1 MNLTSNVVSARFVK
15 TCTLLKESHDVFVDF
30 PSNGYKICYVVMF
43 AVNIILII
51 PTVLLNGTSV
61 IAILKCSKLN
71 TKVYFFL
78 VLVQSIID
86 LTVGLLGLPLFVVL
100 LSTELFGS
108 VNCVVS
114 VVAENIMVLPSSFT
128 IGTLTAL
135 TFERY
140 MGLIHPFSY
149 EANVTRE
156 KMLTFILLFVAS
168 MTISWAASFEI
179 RDLYQIAGVA
189 VIIFFIVFSSV
200 AYTRM
205 FFAIRK
211 LSRVQFMPNNI
222 QEENRTETLS
232 KREQFMRDVKLMK
245 TCFLVLVCFLL
256 CFLPIAIYLL
266 FKDHFEK
273 YDELVLFSSAI
284 TVVMMNS
291 TFNSLIFVW
300 GKPLLRK
307 EIVKILWKTLSC
319 FKNNEQ

>member
-1 MNLTSNVVSARFVK
+1 MNLTSNVSARFVK
-15 TCTLLKESHDVFVDF
+15 ACILEKESRDVFVDF
-30 PSNGYKICYVVMF
+30 PSNGYKICYAVML

-86 LTVGLLGLPLFVVL
+86 LTVGLLGLPLFIVVL
-100 LSTELFGS
+100 ATELFGS

-114 VVAENIMVLPSSFT
+114 VVAKKIM
-128 IGTLTAL
+128 AL
-135 TFERY
+135 TKFLRRRHLDCVDFWTLHGSYPSIFIRGESNERKNAHIY
-140 MGLIHPFSY
+140 PVIRQL
-149 EANVTRE
+149 NDN
-156 KMLTFILLFVAS
+156 LC
-168 MTISWAASFEI
+168 AASLEI
-179 RDLYQIAGVA
+179 SELYLIVGVA

-205 FFAIRK
+205 FLAVRK
-211 LSRVQFMPNNI
+211 LSRVQVMANNI

-232 KREQFMRDVKLMK
+232 KREQFLRDVKLMK
-245 TCFLVLVCFLL
+245 SCFMVLLCFLL
-256 CFLPIAIYLL
+256 CYLPVAVYLL
-266 FKDHFEK
+266 LKAHLEN
-273 YDELVLFSSAI
+273 YDKLVLYVSAI
-284 TVVMMNS
+284 TVMMMNS

-307 EIVKILWKTLSC
+307 EIVKILRRTLSC

>member
-1 MNLTSNVVSARFVK
+1 MNITSNNSTSFVK
-15 TCTLLKESHDVFVDF
+15 TCALLKASYVAFVDF
-30 PSNGYKICYVVMF
+30 PSNGYKICHAVMC

-86 LTVGLLGLPLFVVL
+86 LTVGLLGLPLFIVVL
-100 LSTELFGS
+100 ATELFGS

-114 VVAENIMVLPSSFT
+114 VIADRIMTLPSSFA
-128 IGTLTAL
+128 ISTLIAL

-140 MGLIHPFSY
+140 MGLIHPLSY
-149 EANVTRE
+149 QAKVTRE
-156 KMLTFILLFVAS
+156 DMLTFILLFFIS
-168 MTISWAASFEI
+168 MTISRATSFGI
-179 RDLYQIAGVA
+179 KDLYPNVGVA

-205 FFAIRK
+205 FLAIRK
-211 LSRVQFMPNNI
+211 LSRVQVMPNNM
-222 QEENRTETLS
+222 QKENRTEALS
-232 KREQFMRDVKLMK
+232 KREEFLRDVKLMK
-245 TCFLVLVCFLL
+245 TCFLVLLCFLL
-256 CFLPIAIYLL
+256 CYLPAAVCVV
-266 FKDHFEK
+266 FKTHFEE
-273 YDELVLFSSAI
+273 YDKRVFRLSAM
-284 TVVMMNS
+284 TMLMMNS

-307 EIVKILWKTLSC
+307 EIVEILRRTLSC
-319 FKNNEQ
+319 FKKNQQY

>member
-1 MNLTSNVVSARFVK
+1 MSNSSESFVK
-15 TCTLLKESHDVFVDF
+15 TCVLLKASYDVFVDF
-30 PSNGYKICYVVMF
+30 PSNGYKICYAVMF

-51 PTVLLNGTSV
+51 PTVLLNGASV

-86 LTVGLLGLPLFVVL
+86 LTVGLLGLPLLVVVL
-100 LSTELFGS
+100 ATELFGS

-114 VVAENIMVLPSSFT
+114 VVAKKIMLLPSSFA
-128 IGTLTAL
+128 IGTLIAL

-149 EANVTRE
+149 EAKVTRE
-156 KMLTFILLFVAS
+156 KMLTFILLYVAS
-168 MTISWAASFEI
+168 MLISCAASLEI
-179 RDLYQIAGVA
+179 SELCTMVGVA
-189 VIIFFIVFSSV
+189 FVIFFIVFSSV

-205 FFAIRK
+205 FLAVRK
-211 LSRVQFMPNNI
+211 LSRVQVMPNNI
-222 QEENRTETLS
+222 QEENRTATLS
-232 KREQFMRDVKLMK
+232 KREQFLRDVKLMK
-245 TCFLVLVCFLL
+245 TCFMVLLCFLL
-256 CFLPIAIYLL
+256 CFLPIAACLL
-266 FKDHFEK
+266 FKAHFKK
-273 YDELVLFSSAI
+273 YDKRVLLSSVT

-291 TFNSLIFVW
+291 TLNSLIFVW

-307 EIVKILWKTLSC
+307 EMVKIMWRTLSC